1 MADLGTDF
9 SCVYDATPDMA
20 LASGRT
26 NLAQAIARR
35 YITPRGRL
43 IGAPNYG
50 EDLTQYLN
58 DDLSPGAIARIE
70 TIAAAEALKDERV
83 LSCVVRITL
92 ENNVMTVNC
101 YLEDAE
107 GPFILVLSI
116 SAVNVEILKLP

>member
-116 SAVNVEILKLP
+116 SAVNVEILKLA